1 MKVWTTGQHVGGMAR
16 FAALSAVCIALS
28 GCQSI
33 NPTVIHTEVRVIDAS
48 PDAPGL
54 DIYQN
59 NDILTYNMGFG
70 SITSYVPL
78 TPGTYSISADLA
90 GSHQVL
96 ATAKQTF
103 GAGKQYTVLIGN
115 VAASLG
121 ETILTDQS
129 SAAPSGQIALRFLDQ
144 ATKIGAVDVYL
155 VPSGSKLTGVTPLLT
170 NVTFGTNTGY
180 VNVPTG
186 SYAVVLLPTGTVPV
200 STTIATYFG
209 ATVAYPG
216 GSARTIILLDTQL
229 VTSPGLQVITAID
242 YDSATAT
249 Q

>member
-1 MKVWTTGQHVGGMAR
+1 MKISTGQFVHRVAR
-16 FAALSAVCIALS
+16 YVALSALCVVLP

-33 NPTVIHTEVRVIDAS
+33 NPTLVQTDVRVIDAS

-70 SITSYVPL
+70 SLTSYVPL
-78 TPGTYSISADLA
+78 VPGTYTITADQA
-90 GSHQVL
+90 GSRQVL

-103 GAGKQYTVLIGN
+103 GASKQYTVVIGN

-121 ETILTDQS
+121 ETILLDQS
-129 SAAPSGQIALRFLDQ
+129 SAAPSGQIALRILDQ
-144 ATKIGAVDVYL
+144 ATKIGAVDLYL
-155 VPSGSKLTGVTPLLT
+155 VPSGSKLTGVTPVLT
-170 NVTFGTNTGY
+170 NITFGTNTGY
-180 VNVPTG
+180 LNVPTG

-200 STTIATYFG
+200 STTVATYFG

-229 VTSPGLQVITAID
+229 VTSPGLQVITAVD
-242 YDSATAT
+242 YDPATAT